1 MNIERKVRL
10 VNRHGLHARPA
21 AEFVKLANQFQ
32 ADIQISKDGQAI
44 NGKSIIEILLLAAEH
59 GTELVLRA
67 NGQDAERALE
77 TLEALIR
84 NRFGEEE

>member
-1 MNIERKVRL
+1 MALERKVRL
-10 VNRHGLHARPA
+10 LNRHGLHARPA

-32 ADIQISKDGQAI
+32 ASIRICKDGQAV

-59 GTELVLRA
+59 GSELVLSA
-67 NGQDAERALE
+67 DGQDAERALE
-77 TLEALIR
+77 HLETLIR